1 MAGTSTTPTDWKT
14 RLKIELQRDKKRTA
28 ILAIML
34 IVGGVVGGRAIVG
47 ARPKKVAAAP
57 ATNTQLAAAGCEQS
71 NTVLG
76 PAALAGRRRGNANTR
91 REAYLSGLD
100 RVIVRDLF
108 RPNQELYP
116 AAGAVSYGQVRNSG
130 KQDELGGWFQQ
141 AERWVARSKRTQRDR
156 EAHAKVIK
164 AQASALTLQSTM
176 LGRTPSV
183 LINGKV
189 LQVGM
194 WINGFQVRRISAD
207 VCVMWRDGVE
217 VPLRLRG
224 NGKESP
230 EDAKK
235 GPHGKDDQLRRY

>member
-1 MAGTSTTPTDWKT
+1 MAGTSTTPTDWKS
-14 RLKIELQRDKKRTA
+14 RLKTELQRDKKRTA

-34 IVGGVVGGRAIVG
+34 IVGGVVAGRAIVR
-47 ARPKKVAAAP
+47 ARPKSAAAAP
-57 ATNTQLAAAGCEQS
+57 GTNTQLADAGPEQS
-71 NTVLG
+71 GSVFG
-76 PAALAGRRRGNANTR
+76 QGALTGRRRGDASAR

-108 RPNQELYP
+108 RPNPDLFP
-116 AAGAVSYGQVRNSG
+116 AEGAMSYGQVRNRAG
-130 KQDELGGWFQQ
+130 QDEVGGWFQQ
-141 AERWVARSKRTQRDR
+141 AERWVAQSKRTQRDR
-156 EAHAKVIK
+156 QAHASVIK

-189 LQVGM
+189 LQEGM
-194 WINGFQVRRISAD
+194 WINGFQVKRISAN

-224 NGKESP
+224 SSKESA

-235 GPHGKDDQLRRY
+235 GPYGKKSRLRR